1 MLLPTFLFL
10 YNTKNLTKMMEQI
23 AKSLFYPNFKNQQ
36 KIGAEVEF
44 FIVYKKTRERLYISR
59 NKMFFRDF
67 FNFLVNKEG
76 FERSKKSKT
85 IIFINDDF
93 GTISFEPGSQ
103 IEFASNPADNPQDLQ
118 NSIQNFFVLFD
129 RFIHQYS
136 YKNVT
141 LYSKGYYTGGEAK
154 EEIPMLRNERYALV
168 HDYFSQFG
176 DFADDMMKC
185 TCALQLHFD
194 YSSLPDLVKKV
205 NRMLMAQP
213 ILLYLSSNSMSKK
226 HKCHSFRRKVWESA
240 DPSRSGTPAGE
251 EIYEQ
256 GSWNLYSYIEKI
268 LAAPR
273 IFPLK
278 PEWNFME
285 NLDHHISI
293 LGTDVRIRK
302 TIEIRYL
309 DLPKEDSLFP
319 LIDLTYSLI
328 YDDELWE
335 EFESILPYK
344 FEDVPKMV
352 RQINEVE
359 EHTNLLWEH
368 EIAAP
373 LSSLLKE
380 YAQKQ
385 ELDFS
390 PLIQKIANYKTLTR
404 KSVQVYA

>member
-1 MLLPTFLFL
+1 MI
-10 YNTKNLTKMMEQI
+10 EQI

-44 FIVYKKTRERLYISR
+44 FIVYKKTHKRLYISR
-59 NKMFFRDF
+59 DKMFFQDF

-103 IEFASNPADNPQDLQ
+103 IEFASNPADNPEALQ
-118 NSIQNFFVLFD
+118 NSIQNFFALFD

-141 LYSKGYYTGGEAK
+141 LFSKGYYTGGEAK
-154 EEIPMLRNERYALV
+154 EAIPMLRNERYALV

-194 YSSLPDLVKKV
+194 YSSLLDLVKKV
-205 NRMLMAQP
+205 NRMLIAQP

-226 HKCHSFRRKVWESA
+226 HKCYSFRRKVWENA

-273 IFPLK
+273 IFPIK
-278 PEWNFME
+278 PEWNFIE
-285 NLDHHISI
+285 NLNHHISI
-293 LGTDVRIRK
+293 LGTDIRIRK

-319 LIDLTYSLI
+319 LIGLIYNLI

-335 EFESILPYK
+335 DFESILPYK
-344 FEDVPKMV
+344 FEDVPKMI
-352 RQINEVE
+352 RQINEIE
-359 EHTNLLWEH
+359 EQASFLWKH
-368 EIAAP
+368 QIAQP
-373 LSSLLKE
+373 LSTLLEE
-380 YAQKQ
+380 YGQKQ
-385 ELDFS
+385 GGDFS
-390 PLIQKIANYKTLTR
+390 ALIQKIADYGMLSR
-404 KSVQVYA
+404 KAAKVYA

>member
-1 MLLPTFLFL
+1 MI
-10 YNTKNLTKMMEQI
+10 EQI
-23 AKSLFYPNFKNQQ
+23 AKSLFYPNFNNQQ

-44 FIVYKKTRERLYISR
+44 FIVHKKNLKRLYISR
-59 NKMFFRDF
+59 NKMFFQDF
-67 FNFLVNKEG
+67 FDFLVNQEG

-85 IIFINDDF
+85 IIFTKDDF

-103 IEFASNPADNPQDLQ
+103 IEFASNPADNPKALERE
-118 NSIQNFFVLFD
+118 IQAFFALFN
-129 RFIHQYS
+129 RFIHQSS

-141 LYSKGYYTGGEAK
+141 LFSKGYYTGGEAK
-154 EEIPMLRNERYALV
+154 ETIPMLRNERYALV
-168 HDYFSQFG
+168 HDYFKQFG

-194 YSSLPDLVKKV
+194 YSSVSDLVEKV
-205 NRMLMAQP
+205 NRMLLTQP
-213 ILLYLSSNSMSKK
+213 ILLYLSSNSRSEKE
-226 HKCHSFRRKVWESA
+226 KCHSFRRKVWESA

-256 GSWNLYSYIEKI
+256 GSWNLTSYIEKI

-273 IFPLK
+273 IFPVK
-278 PEWNFME
+278 PEWDYMQ

-293 LGTDVRIRK
+293 LGTDIRIRK

-319 LIDLTYSLI
+319 LINLIYHLI

-335 EFESILPYK
+335 NFESILPYK
-344 FEDVPKMV
+344 FGDIPQMIW
-352 RQINEVE
+352 QINEME
-359 EHTNLLWEH
+359 EQASFLWQH
-368 EIAAP
+368 QIAAP
-373 LSSLLKE
+373 LRSLLKE

-385 ELDFS
+385 QLDFS
-390 PLIQKIANYKTLTR
+390 PLIQKIADYDFLSKEAV
-404 KSVQVYA
+404 KVYV